1 MKSWNFVAPI
11 AGLALIAS
19 ACTQTTTPPPMPL
32 EAPAEVLSGTVA
44 EGAATVT
51 ATVRKIDLKKRKVTL
66 EGPDGKTVTVKVPEA
81 ARNLAQVKVG
91 DEVVVAFY
99 ESIAYEVKKPG
110 EAAPGVAVAEEV
122 GRTEPGEKPG
132 GFAAEAVTVTVTITA
147 IDRANSTV
155 TLELPD
161 GETDTVKVRDP
172 SRLEGVEV
180 GDLVELTYTEAVAI
194 SVVPGGN

>member
-1 MKSWNFVAPI
+1 MKSWNFAAPI

-19 ACTQTTTPPPMPL
+19 ACTQATTPAPRPL

-51 ATVRKIDLKKRKVTL
+51 ATVRKIDLKKRRVTL

-110 EAAPGVAVAEEV
+110 EASPGVAVAEEA
-122 GRTEPGEKPG
+122 GRSEPGEKPG
-132 GFAAEAVTVTVTITA
+132 GFAAEAVTVTITA